1 MKTFAI
7 FLILLALSTGCA
19 QKNAFDQFELS
30 QMQELSEDSIQS
42 SKLKKGAEVDGVVSV
57 VYLNKVLPEK
67 YSDAE
72 YFYVYLYKR
81 TKSNKITFLLNNKTT
96 NMIEKLP
103 VKNRFTPLTSFEA
116 PWSSYY
122 LVKFEKQGDILN
134 FIVKDGEYSSDIF
147 KYEKDQ

>member
-1 MKTFAI
+1 MKTSAI

-19 QKNAFDQFELS
+19 QKNAFDQFKLS
-30 QMQELSEDSIQS
+30 QTQELSEDSIQS
-42 SKLKKGAEVDGVVSV
+42 SKLKRGEDVDGVVTV

-81 TKSNKITFLLNNKTT
+81 NKKSEVTFWLNSKTT
-96 NMIEKLP
+96 QEIEKLP
-103 VKNRFTPLTSFEA
+103 VKNRFTDLTSFQA

-122 LVKFEKQGDILN
+122 LVRFPKEGDVLKFV
-134 FIVKDGEYSSDIF
+134 VKEGEFESDTF